1 MTRRSREK
9 RQVTAA
15 RWGGGTVGEE
25 VGQGTK
31 DGENENTENESR
43 QMLQPHRPA
52 HKGSLFFFK
61 RR

>member
-15 RWGGGTVGEE
+15 GEGGGVGEE
-25 VGQGTK
+25 VGEGTK
-31 DGENENTENESR
+31 DGENRNTENESR

-52 HKGSLFFFK
+52 HKGSLFF
-61 RR
+61 